1 MPTKKI
7 VAPASDG
14 RQAVKNDVKRDELAC
29 SIYDILECQEEQ
41 TKYIILTM
49 LDDIKLFDKKQHDY
63 GPGNIAKFG
72 EFGVLV
78 RTNDKLER
86 LINLNKRGDTPA
98 NESVMDTW
106 QDLSVYGAI
115 ARVVKQDQWKS

>member
-1 MPTKKI
+1 MASNTSSKGTVKKTKQFNEM
-7 VAPASDG
+7 V
-14 RQAVKNDVKRDELAC
+14 E
-29 SIYDILECQEEQ
+29 SIYTELNCQEEQ
-41 TKYIILTM
+41 TKWIIETM
-49 LDDIKLFDKKQHDY
+49 LNDIKLFDKKQHDY

-86 LINLNKRGDTPA
+86 LINLNKRGDDPA
-98 NESVMDTW
+98 NESIMDTW

-115 ARVVKQDQWKS
+115 ARVVIEKNWQS

>member
-1 MPTKKI
+1 MPTKII
-7 VAPASDG
+7 VDPASDG

-86 LINLNKRGDTPA
+86 LINLNKRGDAPA

-115 ARVVKQDQWKS
+115 ARVVKRDQWKS